1 MRAHNGHSVDYIFI
15 HSRAPAA
22 KVLKAENDAPGLGNQ
37 RDTRRRDKKRKTKEV
52 KEREEQRGA
61 ERGEASAAES
71 APTRQRERLLPGG
84 LLSSSRQGDSAGPG
98 RASVTKL
105 GDLSSN
111 PGTHTVE
118 GET

>member
-1 MRAHNGHSVDYIFI
+1 MGTVWITFLFIPEPLQPRFLKQKMMRRGWET
-15 HSRAPAA
+15 R
-22 KVLKAENDAPGLGNQ
+22 ET
-37 RDTRRRDKKRKTKEV
+37 RRRRDKKRKTKEV
-52 KEREEQRGA
+52 KEREEQRGD

-84 LLSSSRQGDSAGPG
+84 LLSSSWQGDSAGPG

-105 GDLSSN
+105 GDLSSI